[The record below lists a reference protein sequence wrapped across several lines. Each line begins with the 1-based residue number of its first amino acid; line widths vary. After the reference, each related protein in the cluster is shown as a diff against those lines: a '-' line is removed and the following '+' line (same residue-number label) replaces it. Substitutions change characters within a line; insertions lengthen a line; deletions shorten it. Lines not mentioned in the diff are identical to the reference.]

1 MSEIL
6 ELQDLSVDEPEGS
19 ELASWSTLSW
29 HCGGTTTLADF

>member
-6 ELQDLSVDEPEGS
+6 KLQDLPVDEPEGS
-19 ELASWSTLSW
+19 ELASWSTISN